1 MLQRFVG
8 IVTAPCRHGVTLFP
22 ACCAI
27 VDDQRIF
34 VAMKALTLFAVRDEM
49 ISGQLFTELR
59 WQRANVFLAAVRSV
73 VKLGLLTGVVIEVIG
88 FVVKQVLY

>member
-8 IVTAPCRHGVTLFP
+8 IVTAPCRHGVTFFP

-27 VDDQRIF
+27 VDDQRVF
-34 VAMKALTLFAVRDEM
+34 VAMKALTLFAVRDEV

-59 WQRANVFLAAVRSV
+59 RQRADVFLTALACWQAS
-73 VKLGLLTGVVIEVIG
+73 
-88 FVVKQVLY
+88 Q